1 MDARGYNKYKEQT
14 INSMTSGELLLLL
27 YDELVKRSTLAHISL
42 QKEEYP
48 VFEDAVTRC
57 IDIVKY
63 LDETLDRSYP
73 ISRELARMYE
83 YFIYTLG
90 RIKIGRNQQLLDHI
104 RPMLSELR
112 DTFKQAE
119 KESSS
124 GRSQQPV
131 PQAEPLQEA
140 SGVEGGQ

>member
-14 INSMTSGELLLLL
+14 INSMTTGELLLLL

-42 QKEEYP
+42 QKQDYP
-48 VFEDAVTRC
+48 VFEEAITRC

-63 LDETLDRSYP
+63 LDATLDRSYP

-90 RIKIGRNQQLLDHI
+90 RVKIGRNQKLLDHV
-104 RPMLSELR
+104 RPMLAEFR
-112 DTFKQAE
+112 DTFRQAE

-124 GRSQQPV
+124 SGGR
-131 PQAEPLQEA
+131 
-140 SGVEGGQ
+140 